1 MGKMPVNCRILRSER
16 KNLNYTKEEVAY
28 AMKTKVERI
37 ASWEQ
42 GKDFPTYAQL
52 ERLAYKVYKRPIA
65 VFFFPEPPAQDTPNK
80 AFRTLPQSR
89 LQELSP
95 SFIKL
100 FRQACM
106 MRINL
111 GELCERKNPAQDNIF
126 KDIQVVS
133 EVNINDIADTA
144 RTYLGVELR
153 EQIRWQDSRKGL
165 SNWRSAVE
173 EKGVFIF
180 RQPFKQRE
188 ISGFCLYDSEF
199 PIIYINSSMPKTRQV
214 FTIFHE
220 LAHLLFRTGGVDY
233 RVDEYRLLPLWKVNE
248 IETFCNQ
255 FAGAFLVPDRNFDKQ
270 RIGPTDD
277 GSIDDTVTVLAN
289 RYSVSREVILRKLRD
304 RKLIDQKC
312 YDTKV
317 TSWREEFERS
327 RKKEK
332 EKEKEKETRINY
344 YNVQKSYLSSRYLD
358 LAFAKY
364 YKTEISEYQLADY
377 LNIKVDR
384 LSRMETV
391 PSKRG

>member
-1 MGKMPVNCRILRSER
+1 MGKIPVNCKILRSER

-37 ASWEQ
+37 VSWEE

-80 AFRTLPQSR
+80 AFRTLPKFR

-100 FRQACM
+100 FRWACM

-111 GELCERKNPAQDNIF
+111 EELCEGKNPAQDKVF
-126 KDIQVVS
+126 KDIQVIS
-133 EVNINDIADTA
+133 EVNINSLTDTV
-144 RTYLGVELR
+144 RTYLGVELGK
-153 EQIRWQDSRKGL
+153 QIRWQDSKKAL

-180 RQPFKQRE
+180 RQSFKE
-188 ISGFCLYDSEF
+188 KGISGFCLYDSEF
-199 PIIYINSSMPKTRQV
+199 PIIYINSSMPKTRQI

-220 LAHLLFRTGGVDY
+220 LAHLLFGTGGVDY
-233 RVDEYRLLPLWKVNE
+233 RVDEYHLLPLSKVNKTE
-248 IETFCNQ
+248 IFCNQ
-255 FAGAFLVPDRNFDKQ
+255 FASAFLVPDRDFDGR

-312 YDTKV
+312 YDTKT
-317 TSWREEFERS
+317 TSWREEFERG
-327 RKKEK
+327 RKR
-332 EKEKEKETRINY
+332 EKEKETIINY
-344 YNVQKSYLSSRYLD
+344 YNVQKSYFSSRYLD
-358 LAFAKY
+358 LAFARY

-384 LSRMETV
+384 LSRLETA